1 MGAFLVISLF
11 SCTFAKFFY
20 MEQTKEKGQ
29 GVRRAVD
36 TTRHHR
42 ENGWDYRGRAV
53 YHFTFPVEGRF
64 PLFGTLE
71 GESAERAFIKLN
83 PFGYRVY
90 QILCGLPQFYAAKGF
105 ALKVLAQKVMPDH
118 IHLVIQVLEPLPQSI
133 GAVVRGFKSA
143 CTKVYKQEFLSC
155 GENAAEVHS
164 IANQQENA
172 AEMHSRGGQQGNAAE
187 VHSIAS
193 QQGNAAEMHSRGEQQ
208 GDAAEMHSIASQQG
222 NAAEMHGRASQ
233 QGNAAEVHSIANR
246 QGDAAEMHGRGEQ
259 QGNAAEVH
267 GKASQQGNAAEVHG
281 IANQQGNAAALMHF
295 ARIFA
300 NRNSIWQQDAAYYH
314 ERILHAPGQLHRMIN
329 YVKDNP
335 RRLWLKKNNPDLFR
349 LHRHTDVCG
358 LSFTSLGNHFLL
370 DWHDNQTVEMSRNA
384 TVEQIQIRLQLAM
397 AAAQNGAVT
406 YTAAISKGEQ
416 LIARTLRKQGY
427 PLVVLLSDGF
437 PKEGSPHE
445 RFYKPGG
452 IYFEACSRGQLLL
465 LEPTEQTFLNA
476 DIQSA
481 VEETLR
487 RKAAER
493 HYSYEQIP
501 LKSQR
506 YRFVALNEIAKRLA
520 RIER

>member
-1 MGAFLVISLF
+1 
-11 SCTFAKFFY
+11 
-20 MEQTKEKGQ
+20 MEQTKGKGQ

-143 CTKVYKQEFLSC
+143 CTMVYKQEFLSC

-164 IANQQENA
+164 IAN
-172 AEMHSRGGQQGNAAE
+172 R
-187 VHSIAS
+187 
-193 QQGNAAEMHSRGEQQ
+193 
-208 GDAAEMHSIASQQG
+208 
-222 NAAEMHGRASQ
+222 

-246 QGDAAEMHGRGEQ
+246 QGNAAEVHSIANRQGNATEVHSIANR

-267 GKASQQGNAAEVHG
+267 GRAS
-281 IANQQGNAAALMHF
+281 QQGNAAALMHF

-314 ERILHAPGQLHRMIN
+314 ERILHAPGQLNRMIN

-349 LHRHTDVCG
+349 LHRHTEMCG

-370 DWHDNQTVEMSRNA
+370 DWHDNQTVEMPRNA
-384 TVEQIQIRLQLAM
+384 TVEQVQKRLQLAM

-452 IYFEACSRGQLLL
+452 IYFEACSKGQLLL

-493 HYSYEQIP
+493 HYGYKQIP

>member
-20 MEQTKEKGQ
+20 MEQTKGKGQ

-155 GENAAEVHS
+155 GENAAE
-164 IANQQENA
+164 
-172 AEMHSRGGQQGNAAE
+172 MHG
-187 VHSIAS
+187 I
-193 QQGNAAEMHSRGEQQ
+193 GE
-208 GDAAEMHSIASQQG
+208 QQG
-222 NAAEMHGRASQ
+222 NAAEMHGRAS
-233 QGNAAEVHSIANR
+233 R
-246 QGDAAEMHGRGEQ
+246 
-259 QGNAAEVH
+259 
-267 GKASQQGNAAEVHG
+267 
-281 IANQQGNAAALMHF
+281 QGNAAALMHF

-300 NRNSIWQQDAAYYH
+300 GRNSIWQQDAAYYH

-349 LHRHTDVCG
+349 LHRRTDVCG

-384 TVEQIQIRLQLAM
+384 TVEQVQKRLQLAM

-437 PKEGSPHE
+437 PKEGSPQE

-493 HYSYEQIP
+493 HYDYKQIP

-520 RIER
+520 RIEQ

>member
-1 MGAFLVISLF
+1 
-11 SCTFAKFFY
+11 
-20 MEQTKEKGQ
+20 MEQTKGKGQ

-53 YHFTFPVEGRF
+53 YHFTFLVEGRF

-118 IHLVIQVLEPLPQSI
+118 IHLVIQVLEPLSQSI

-143 CTKVYKQEFLSC
+143 CTMVYKQEFLSC

-164 IANQQENA
+164 IAN
-172 AEMHSRGGQQGNAAE
+172 R
-187 VHSIAS
+187 
-193 QQGNAAEMHSRGEQQ
+193 
-208 GDAAEMHSIASQQG
+208 
-222 NAAEMHGRASQ
+222 

-246 QGDAAEMHGRGEQ
+246 QG
-259 QGNAAEVH
+259 NAAEVH
-267 GKASQQGNAAEVHG
+267 GRAS
-281 IANQQGNAAALMHF
+281 QQGNAAALMHF

-314 ERILHAPGQLHRMIN
+314 ERILHAAGQLNRMIN

-349 LHRHTDVCG
+349 LHRHTEMCG

-370 DWHDNQTVEMSRNA
+370 DWHDNQTVEMPRNA
-384 TVEQIQIRLQLAM
+384 TVEQVQKRLQLAM

-452 IYFEACSRGQLLL
+452 IYFEACSKGQLLL

-493 HYSYEQIP
+493 HYGYKQIP

>member
-1 MGAFLVISLF
+1 
-11 SCTFAKFFY
+11 
-20 MEQTKEKGQ
+20 MEQTKGKGQ

-53 YHFTFPVEGRF
+53 YHFTFPVEERF

-71 GESAERAFIKLN
+71 GENAERAFIRLN

-143 CTKVYKQEFLSC
+143 CTMVYKQEFLSC

-164 IANQQENA
+164 IGE
-172 AEMHSRGGQQGNAAE
+172 QQGNAAE
-187 VHSIAS
+187 V
-193 QQGNAAEMHSRGEQQ
+193 HSRGEQQ
-208 GDAAEMHSIASQQG
+208 GDAAEVHSIGEQQG
-222 NAAEMHGRASQ
+222 D
-233 QGNAAEVHSIANR
+233 AAEVHS
-246 QGDAAEMHGRGEQ
+246 RGEQ
-259 QGNAAEVH
+259 QGD
-267 GKASQQGNAAEVHG
+267 
-281 IANQQGNAAALMHF
+281 AAALMHF

-314 ERILHAPGQLHRMIN
+314 ERILHAPGQLNRMIN

-349 LHRHTDVCG
+349 LHRHTEMCG

-370 DWHDNQTVEMSRNA
+370 DWHDNQTVEMPRNA
-384 TVEQIQIRLQLAM
+384 TVEQVQKRLQLAM

-406 YTAAISKGEQ
+406 YTAAISKGER

-437 PKEGSPHE
+437 PKDGSPHE

-452 IYFEACSRGQLLL
+452 IYFEACSKGQLLL

-493 HYSYEQIP
+493 HYGYKQIP

-520 RIER
+520 RIEQ